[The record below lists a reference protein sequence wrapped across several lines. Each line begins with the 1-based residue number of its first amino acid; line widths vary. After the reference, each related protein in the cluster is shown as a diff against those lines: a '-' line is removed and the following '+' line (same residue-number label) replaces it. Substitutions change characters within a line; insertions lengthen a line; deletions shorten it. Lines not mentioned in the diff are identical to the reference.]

1 MLQEVPL
8 VLYTLQRCLS
18 THLTLVERRCEP
30 SQRLAGHL
38 EVTHDLVDERGHK
51 HGTIVCITLDKPA
64 QNIFWGIFR
73 GNEGRARGTKG
84 GARGTKR
91 GTTGGARGTKPET
104 NRGVGVLGPGTKPE
118 MKG

>member
-64 QNIFWGIFR
+64 HIIFWGNEGGST
-73 GNEGRARGTKG
+73 GNETGDQGMNKGSTKQV
-84 GARGTKR
+84 
-91 GTTGGARGTKPET
+91 
-104 NRGVGVLGPGTKPE
+104 N
-118 MKG
+118 MNKGLPRR